1 MTGASAPVADLP
13 DPPPAKITSADVR
26 AGLLK
31 TFGGEATNGRYT
43 ILFEVSNATAT
54 SRSRSADAIIMS
66 CWPSDGLELHGVEIK
81 VARSDWMNE
90 LRNPKK
96 AEDIAKFC
104 DRWWL
109 VTAPGVVKDES
120 EIPPAWGW
128 RVWDGKRLTTMKKAD
143 RTPSEQ
149 PTRLFLA
156 SVLRNAGRVS
166 GEVLD
171 RERRAVRESVQAEV
185 NRQVAQRM
193 KFRTDNSSRLFET
206 VEAFEAATG
215 IKLQDESSYSY
226 LAVKDGSR
234 VGAMVK
240 ALSESGLDGG
250 GWTGGS
256 LKLFLHQLEE
266 TAKAARQVAAAAGID
281 IEPTKKRG
289 RR

>member
-1 MTGASAPVADLP
+1 MTGASATDLLE
-13 DPPPAKITSADVR
+13 PPPAKITSADVR

-31 TFGGEATNGRYT
+31 AFGGQETNGRYT

-81 VARSDWMNE
+81 VARSDWLNE

-128 RVWDGKRLTTMKKAD
+128 RVWDGKRLATVKKAD
-143 RTPSEQ
+143 RTPSE
-149 PTRLFLA
+149 PVNRLFLA

-185 NRQVAQRM
+185 DRQVAQRM
-193 KFRTDNSSRLFET
+193 KSRTDNSSRLFEA

-215 IKLQDESSYSY
+215 IKLQDESSYRY

-256 LKLFLHQLEE
+256 LKLFLHHLEE
-266 TAKAARQVAAAAGID
+266 TAKAARQVATAAGID